1 MRIAVIG
8 SGSVGSG
15 LARGWSAAGH
25 SVVIGSRSPESER
38 VTALVAE
45 IGGGVEAATPPGS
58 VADADVI
65 VLAVP
70 WSAVEESISSLG
82 DVSGRVFI
90 DATNPFVR
98 GLNLALGHKWSGGE
112 QVAEWAS
119 GARVVKA
126 LNVVDSRLLAGGAL
140 DGRQLDGRQISI
152 PIAGDDADAKQVA
165 SKLISDLGF
174 DVVDAGAL
182 ESSRLLEPLA
192 LLMIRLSMKNS
203 LGAEIGFRVLRES
216 RATFD

>member
-45 IGGGVEAATPPGS
+45 IGNGVEAATPPDS
-58 VADADVI
+58 VAGADVI

-98 GLNLALGHKWSGGE
+98 GLNLALGHTWSGGE

-126 LNVVDSRLLAGGAL
+126 LNVVDARLL
-140 DGRQLDGRQISI
+140 DGHLLDGRQISI

-182 ESSRLLEPLA
+182 VSSRLLEPLA
-192 LLMIRLSMKNS
+192 LLMIRLSMKKS

>member
-38 VTALVAE
+38 VVALVSD
-45 IGGGVEAATPPGS
+45 IGNEVEAAS
-58 VADADVI
+58 VSASAVGAEVI

-70 WSAVEESISSLG
+70 WSAAEESISSLG
-82 DVSGRVFI
+82 DVSGRVLI

-98 GLNLALGHKWSGGE
+98 GLILALGHKWSGGE

-140 DGRQLDGRQISI
+140 DGRQLDGREISI

-192 LLMIRLSMKNS
+192 LLMIRLSMKKS
-203 LGAEIGFRVLRES
+203 LGTGIGFRVLRES

>member
-15 LARGWSAAGH
+15 LASAWSALGH

-38 VTALVAE
+38 VAALVAG
-45 IGGGVEAATPPGS
+45 IGGGVSAAGL
-58 VADADVI
+58 ADSAVGADVI

-70 WSAVEESISSLG
+70 WSAAEASISDLG

-98 GLNLALGHKWSGGE
+98 GLDLALGHLNSGGE
-112 QVAEWAS
+112 QVAEWAT

-126 LNVVDSRLLAGGAL
+126 LNIVDARLL
-140 DGRQLDGRQISI
+140 DGRQLDGRDISI
-152 PIAGDDADAKQVA
+152 PICGDDAAAKQVA
-165 SKLISDLGF
+165 SNLISELGF

-192 LLMIRLSMKNS
+192 LLMIRLSMKKS
-203 LGAEIGFRVLRES
+203 LGAGIGFRVLRES
-216 RATFD
+216 RATSD